1 MEILSSIGRWLSL
14 LLGGAP
20 QPSSPTPAPISV
32 PTPPQVAASGDP
44 AWLKLARA
52 DLGLKEKAGAA
63 ANPDIMRAWEYCDYD
78 PPAGDETA
86 WCSAKA
92 CEWLERAGLPSTRA
106 PNARSWLK
114 WGHELKT
121 PKPGC
126 VAVFWRGS
134 PSSWEGHVGLYL
146 GAGKKPGTVKV
157 LGGNQGNAVSIADY
171 PETQLL
177 GFRWPT
183 TGGNSRTIKAQAAGA
198 VGDALTIG
206 GVGLAA
212 SAPELLA
219 IGADLRGLAAYWP
232 YFTALG
238 ITLSIAAR
246 LVTIY
251 ARTHDWQTK
260 GV

>member
-1 MEILSSIGRWLSL
+1 MTL
-14 LLGGAP
+14 LQYVGHWFSVLFGGGVPAP
-20 QPSSPTPAPISV
+20 LPAPTPM
-32 PTPPQVAASGDP
+32 PPAIPVSGDP

-52 DLGLKEKAGAA
+52 DLGVCELPGTA
-63 ANPDIMRAWEYCDYD
+63 ANPDIMRAWEYCDYK
-78 PPAGDETA
+78 PPAGDETS

-92 CEWLERAGLPSTRA
+92 CEWMERAGQPSTRA

-114 WGHELKT
+114 WGHELKR

-146 GAGKKPGTVKV
+146 GPGKKPGTVQV
-157 LGGNQGNAVSIADY
+157 LGGNQSNAVSIRDY
-171 PETQLL
+171 PESQLL
-177 GFRWPT
+177 GLRWPT

-198 VGDALTIG
+198 VGDTLTIG

-212 SAPELLA
+212 SAPELLQ
-219 IGADLRGLAAYWP
+219 IGTDLQGLAAYWP
-232 YFTALG
+232 CFAAAG
-238 ITLSIAAR
+238 IMLSIVAR